1 MLGTMSRSFNLSTKK
16 ELFAVT
22 SANYRV
28 VCSKIK
34 FKIREL
40 QRNQGKAMTIKE
52 VEESARREAEQMGKS
67 PEEVLLE
74 VIKARSKEE
83 VCVRPSLSLA

>member
-1 MLGTMSRSFNLSTKK
+1 MSRSFNLSTKK

-28 VCSKIK
+28 VCSKIR

-40 QRNQGKAMTIKE
+40 ERNKGKAPTLKE
-52 VEESARREAEQMGKS
+52 VEDDARNEAEQMGKS

-74 VIKARSKEE
+74 VIKARSAEE
-83 VCVRPSLSLA
+83 VCV

>member
-28 VCSKIK
+28 VCSKIR

-40 QRNQGKAMTIKE
+40 ERNKGKAPTLKE
-52 VEESARREAEQMGKS
+52 VEDDARNEAEQMGKS

-74 VIKARSKEE
+74 VIKARSAEE
-83 VCVRPSLSLA
+83 VCV